1 MSDKYGGDNE
11 GLPRG
16 LTDDIAALAAVMKE
30 HGLEK
35 IQVHANGVRVVLTGP
50 QSGKSIHSAVIA
62 ASATEEG
69 EEEPLPNGSANGFIV
84 SSPMIGT
91 YYTAPGPGEE

>member
-1 MSDKYGGDNE
+1 MSEDYGSENE

-16 LTDDIAALAAVMKE
+16 LTEDIAVLAAVMKE

-35 IQVHANGVRVVLTGP
+35 IQITANGVRVVLSGP
-50 QSGKSIHSAVIA
+50 QTAKGLRTAVLTTAEPEDNVEESMLIGA
-62 ASATEEG
+62 AI
-69 EEEPLPNGSANGFIV
+69 GFV
-84 SSPMIGT
+84 VASPMIGT